1 MTVPTRSPVVNSDLE
16 HSTQMTQRG
25 LCRSIKVWRKSW
37 KCSWRHIPSLWV
49 PLPAA
54 KLSFLDAWATG
65 PGALKQS
72 AGGTDNYR
80 KWSLWVCVCGC
91 VCNALGS
98 HSSRHHK
105 VTYHCSYRTKN
116 PVIIFDI
123 CICTCVCVCVCV
135 CTLFFL
141 KIQTTVYSGDWDSSV
156 CLTSLLLWCKH
167 RADERRHHPSPVAL
181 SLRARSLVPS
191 WHRDFYYW

>member
-91 VCNALGS
+91 VCVCNTLGS

-135 CTLFFL
+135 CVYIVLSQNPNHGVLWGLRLFSVFDL
-141 KIQTTVYSGDWDSSV
+141 ATVVMQTPGRWATSSSV
-156 CLTSLLLWCKH
+156 
-167 RADERRHHPSPVAL
+167 PSGSQP
-181 SLRARSLVPS
+181 
-191 WHRDFYYW
+191 

>member
-91 VCNALGS
+91 VCVCVTRWVPIAADTTRSLIIVVIEPKIQ
-98 HSSRHHK
+98 SSYLISVYVRA
-105 VTYHCSYRTKN
+105 
-116 PVIIFDI
+116 
-123 CICTCVCVCVCV
+123 CVCVCVCV
-135 CTLFFL
+135 YIVLSQNPNHGVLWGLRLFSVFDL
-141 KIQTTVYSGDWDSSV
+141 ATVVMQTPGRWATSSSV
-156 CLTSLLLWCKH
+156 
-167 RADERRHHPSPVAL
+167 PSGSQP
-181 SLRARSLVPS
+181 
-191 WHRDFYYW
+191 